1 MEKIKSFIWLFLL
14 LAVFSSCRKPSERPC
29 WKKSGSFAVKEI
41 QLDDFNRLFLK
52 EHISYTLIQDST
64 NKIVIKGGENLIGF
78 IHVQGEDGLVSI
90 SNNNKCNFF
99 RKYEVVEVE
108 IHFTSLVNILFE
120 GTETL
125 NCADTLNVNYLT
137 VTLRDG
143 GGSMDLLVNA
153 LDIRTDLTN
162 GWGDLVL
169 RGNTNTASYQ
179 ALGNGFVEARDLQV
193 RDSINFISSSS
204 TIQKI
209 NTSNCKLK
217 VEING
222 IGDIWYY
229 GLPTAISKHEYGKGK
244 LIDKN

>member
-1 MEKIKSFIWLFLL
+1 MEKIKRSVWPILL
-14 LAVFSSCRKPSERPC
+14 LLVLISCRKPNERPC
-29 WKKSGSFAVKEI
+29 WKKSGSFAVNEI
-41 QLDDFNRLFLK
+41 QLGAFNRLFLK
-52 EHISYTLIQDST
+52 EHISYKLIQDST
-64 NKIVIKGGENLIGF
+64 NKIVIKGGANLIGF
-78 IHVQGEDGLVSI
+78 INVQAEDGLVSI
-90 SNNNKCNFF
+90 SNDNKCNFF

-108 IHFTSLVNILFE
+108 IHFTSLINILFE
-120 GTETL
+120 GTEKL
-125 NCADTLNVNYLT
+125 SCADTLKVNYLS

-153 LDIRTDLTN
+153 MNIRTDLTN

-179 ALGNGFVEARDLQV
+179 VLGNGFVEARNLQV

-209 NTSNCKLK
+209 NASNCKLK

>member
-1 MEKIKSFIWLFLL
+1 MEKIKRSVWPFLL
-14 LAVFSSCRKPSERPC
+14 LLVLISCRKASERPC
-29 WKKSGSFAVKEI
+29 WKKSGSLAVKEI
-41 QLDDFNRLFLK
+41 QLGDFNRLFLK
-52 EHISYTLIQDST
+52 EHISYKLIQDST
-64 NKIVIKGGENLIGF
+64 NKIVIKGGVNLIGF
-78 IHVQGEDGLVSI
+78 INIQAEDGLVSI

-108 IHFTSLVNILFE
+108 IHFTSLINILFE
-120 GTETL
+120 GTEKL
-125 NCADTLNVNYLT
+125 SCADTLNVNYLT

-153 LDIRTDLTN
+153 LDIRTDLSN

-179 ALGNGFVEARDLQV
+179 VLGNGFVEARELHV
-193 RDSINFISSSS
+193 SDSINFISSSS

-209 NTSNCKLK
+209 NASNCKLK

-222 IGDIWYY
+222 IGDIWYF
-229 GLPTAISKHEYGKGK
+229 GLPTAISKNEYGKGK

>member
-1 MEKIKSFIWLFLL
+1 MEKIKRSVWPILL
-14 LAVFSSCRKPSERPC
+14 LLVLISCRKPNERPC
-29 WKKSGSFAVKEI
+29 LKKSGSFAVKEI
-41 QLDDFNRLFLK
+41 QLGAFNRLFLK
-52 EHISYTLIQDST
+52 EHISYKLIQDST
-64 NKIVIKGGENLIGF
+64 NKIVIKGGANLIGF
-78 IHVQGEDGLVSI
+78 INVQAEEGVVSI
-90 SNNNKCNFF
+90 SNDNKCNFF

-108 IHFTSLVNILFE
+108 IHFTSLMNILFE
-120 GTETL
+120 GTEKL
-125 NCADTLNVNYLT
+125 SCADTLNVNYLS

-153 LDIRTDLTN
+153 MNIRTDITN

-179 ALGNGFVEARDLQV
+179 VLGNGFVEARELHV

-209 NTSNCKLK
+209 NASNCKLK

-222 IGDIWYY
+222 IGDIWYN
-229 GLPTAISKHEYGKGK
+229 GLPTAIIKHEYGKGK